1 MLSSF
6 RRRISYLDPRR
17 ALFQSIQFYL
27 LHSVPQSV
35 VCPLDKWSEVQVK
48 LNPFLYQ
55 SWKDLLLS
63 KWNRQIV
70 CQSIKM
76 IKYYLDATIVISL
89 LNVLTILRHAGWPQN
104 MVPLDTVSTVYHSI
118 YIHEQPRKVNDSKNI
133 KSLHFDPGKW
143 EPLKKHL
150 FWSAIELEFN
160 VYLALST
167 LWFLSRGQVLLCR
180 WKLRFLDI

>member
-1 MLSSF
+1 M
-6 RRRISYLDPRR
+6 
-17 ALFQSIQFYL
+17 
-27 LHSVPQSV
+27 
-35 VCPLDKWSEVQVK
+35 K
-48 LNPFLYQ
+48 LNLFLYQ

-118 YIHEQPRKVNDSKNI
+118 DIHEQPRKVNYSKNI
-133 KSLHFDPGKW
+133 KSLHFDPGKL

-160 VYLALST
+160 VYVALST
-167 LWFLSRGQVLLCR
+167 LWYFSRGHFLFSG
-180 WKLRFLDI
+180 WKLRFLVI